1 MDFLTLILLSIGLS
15 LDSFAVSVSCGLI
28 KKQILFWQ
36 AVRIAFFLALFQA
49 FMPVIGWLGGISIK
63 EWIEPIDH
71 WIAFGLLVI
80 TGIKMIVE
88 SLKDD
93 YNKQLNPMDL
103 KFIIGISIATSID
116 ALAVGISFA
125 IVEVNI
131 LLAIIIIGIV
141 TFIASMLGIRLGK
154 DSGYKL
160 GKRLE
165 KLGGVILIAIGVKI
179 LIEHLVV

>member
-103 KFIIGISIATSID
+103 KFIIGISIATCKVSP
-116 ALAVGISFA
+116 
-125 IVEVNI
+125 
-131 LLAIIIIGIV
+131 
-141 TFIASMLGIRLGK
+141 RC
-154 DSGYKL
+154 
-160 GKRLE
+160 
-165 KLGGVILIAIGVKI
+165 
-179 LIEHLVV
+179 